1 MERVS
6 ARLTV
11 FPFAPSVGMP
21 SPHAD
26 AVPQVSLVIP
36 IRNEAGNIG
45 PLIGEITT
53 TLDAAGL
60 SWELLVIDDGSTDD
74 SPAEVAAAIALDG
87 RIRCLPPSRG
97 RGKSAALATGF
108 SAARGVAVVMLDG
121 DGQDDP
127 AEIPGMLARLGVPAA
142 NQPATQAEAE
152 LVNGWKT
159 PRLDPWHKTMPSRV
173 FNLLVSWLTGLSLHD
188 HNCGLKAMLRSTA
201 VQLPLNTGMHR
212 FIPVLAQAA
221 GGRVVEQPVH
231 HRRRTRGVSKYGVSR
246 FFRGLYDLGRVW
258 LLLQAGRLQTPA
270 TPPPTVDPNAGL
282 RRWVYA
288 LLATIALGGLC
299 GRILSVASVDRLA
312 WENRLIT
319 EAVDRRLAE
328 LGDGLSVADIGQIRQ
343 EVTQTIQKEKRLL
356 RPFLSANDR
365 SRWLTIRSLVETGSF
380 AIESVAAE
388 PGWDSIDAVVHPDA
402 SGRLHLYSSK
412 PPLLSVLLAG
422 PYWLANRL
430 TGWTLGSHPFE
441 LGRAL
446 LVCYSLVPFAIGLW
460 ACFGCIERIGRSDG
474 GRLWAAAVVAA
485 GTMLTTFAV
494 ALTNHLFAAACVA
507 VSLRTLLAIVQEG
520 KRTWATFAATGLAAG
535 LAAAFDLPALA
546 WVAGVLV
553 ILMICDA
560 RRTLLAAVPV
570 MVLITVAALGTNV
583 LAHGTPWPPYAF
595 RSAPSADAPRSVS
608 ATQFA
613 PEDEWNPNNWYDYR
627 YTLPNGRV
635 LESYWRQPQGIDRGE
650 SSLAI
655 YALHVLIGHHGIF
668 SLTPAWLL
676 ILPGLILL
684 AQRPGPGWQMLTLTI
699 AVVSVI
705 VICFYLTRQPLDRNY
720 GGMTSGFRWVFW
732 LTPLWAAMLPPAA
745 DRLSASRR
753 GSILLLVF
761 LGLSV
766 LSAAAPSWNPWTM
779 PWLQRWLIHIGWL
792 PPI

>member
-1 MERVS
+1 
-6 ARLTV
+6 
-11 FPFAPSVGMP
+11 MP
-21 SPHAD
+21 LPHAD

-45 PLIGEITT
+45 PLIEEITS
-53 TLDAAGL
+53 TLDTAGL
-60 SWELLVIDDGSTDD
+60 SWELLVIDDGSTDT
-74 SPAEVAAAIALDG
+74 SPAEVAAAAAADC
-87 RIRCLPPSRG
+87 RIRCLSPHHG

-108 SAARGVAVVMLDG
+108 AAARGVAVVMLDG

-127 AEIPGMLARLGVPAA
+127 AEIPGMLARLGVTPAGR
-142 NQPATQAEAE
+142 PATTAEAE

-188 HNCGLKAMLRSTA
+188 HNCGLKAMLTSTA
-201 VQLPLNTGMHR
+201 TRLPLNTGMHR

-221 GGRVVEQPVH
+221 GSRVVEQPVH

-258 LLLQAGRLQTPA
+258 LLLQAGRLQPPA
-270 TPPPTVDPNAGL
+270 AQPQPVDSTASL
-282 RRWVYA
+282 RRWGYA
-288 LLATIALGGLC
+288 LLATLALGGLL
-299 GRILSVASVDRLA
+299 GRILSVASIDRLA

-319 EAVDRRLAE
+319 TTADRRLAE
-328 LGDGLSVADIGQIRQ
+328 AGEAVSAAEASQIRQ
-343 EVTQTIQKEKRLL
+343 EVADTIRQEKRLL

-380 AIESVAAE
+380 AIESIAVE
-388 PGWDSIDAVVHPDA
+388 PGWDTIDAVVHPDA
-402 SGRLHLYSSK
+402 SGDLHLYSSK

-422 PYWLANRL
+422 PYWLASRL

-446 LVCYSLVPFAIGLW
+446 LICYSLVPFAIGLW
-460 ACFGCIERIGRSDG
+460 ACFGCIEQIGRTDG

-494 ALTNHLFAAACVA
+494 VLTNHLFAAACVA
-507 VSLRTLLAIVQEG
+507 VSLRLLLAIVHEER
-520 KRTWATFAATGLAAG
+520 RTWGSFALTGLAAG

-546 WVAGVLV
+546 WTAGVV
-553 ILMICDA
+553 LMLAICDA
-560 RRTLLAAVPV
+560 KRTLLAAVPA
-570 MVLITVAALGTNV
+570 VLLVTAAALGTNL
-583 LAHGTPWPPYAF
+583 LAHGTTWPPYAF
-595 RSAPSADAPRSVS
+595 RSSAPV
-608 ATQFA
+608 ATQVA
-613 PEDEWNPNNWYDYR
+613 ETDPQLATEDQWNPNNWYDYR

-635 LESYWRQPQGIDRGE
+635 LESYWRRPQGIDRGE
-650 SSLAI
+650 QSLAV

-684 AQRPGPGWQMLTLTI
+684 ARRPGPGWQMLTMVI
-699 AVVSVI
+699 AVVSLTVI
-705 VICFYLTRQPLDRNY
+705 VFYLTRHPLDRNY

-732 LTPLWAAMLPPAA
+732 LTPLWAAAITPAA
-745 DRLSASRR
+745 DSCSTSRR
-753 GSILLLVF
+753 GGILLLAV
-761 LGLSV
+761 LGLSAISV
-766 LSAAAPSWNPWTM
+766 AAPTWNPWTM
-779 PWLQRWLIHIGWL
+779 PWLQRWLVHCGWL